1 MKRLA
6 ALLMAALPTMMWSQ
20 SVPDLIRQSDAFDA
34 KNRNAEALAVIQQA
48 DQLAPGNAEI
58 LYRLA
63 KQKSQ
68 LSQEAK
74 SAAERKKL
82 GAEALE
88 AAQSAA
94 TAAPKNAQTHLTLAI
109 VYGRLAQDEPA
120 RRKIELSRLIRD
132 EAETAARLDPREDYA
147 WHVLGRWNYEMANFN
162 AVLKALAQAIYG
174 KFPDASNEKAVEYL
188 EKAVALRPDRV
199 VHQIELGR
207 AYLAIGEKDKARS
220 ALEKGLSLPSA
231 AKDDNETKERG
242 RKALSQLN

>member
-6 ALLMAALPTMMWSQ
+6 ALLMAVLPTMMWSQ
-20 SVPDLIRQSDAFDA
+20 SVPDLIRQSDALDA

-48 DQLAPGNAEI
+48 DQMAPGKAEI

-68 LSQEAK
+68 LSQDAK

-88 AAQSAA
+88 AARSAA
-94 TAAPKNAQTHLTLAI
+94 AADPKNAQAHLTLAI
-109 VYGRLAQDEPA
+109 VYGRIAQDEPA
-120 RRKIELSRLIRD
+120 RRKVELSRLIRD
-132 EAETAARLDPREDYA
+132 EAETAARLDPKEDYA

-199 VHQIELGR
+199 AHQIELGR

>member
-162 AVLKALAQAIYG
+162 AVLKALAQAIFG

>member
-1 MKRLA
+1 MKR
-6 ALLMAALPTMMWSQ
+6 ALLFLAIPTMAWSQ
-20 SVPDLIRQSDAFDA
+20 SVPDLIRKTDALDA
-34 KNRNAEALAVIQQA
+34 KNRNAEALVVIQQA
-48 DQLAPGNAEI
+48 DQLSPGNAEI

-63 KQKSQ
+63 KQKAQ
-68 LSQEAK
+68 LMLDAK
-74 SAAERKKL
+74 SSAERKQL
-82 GAEALE
+82 GAEALD
-88 AAQSAA
+88 AAQRAVAADPKSAEA
-94 TAAPKNAQTHLTLAI
+94 HLSLAI
-109 VYGRLAQDEPA
+109 VYGRIAQDESA
-120 RRKIELSRLIRD
+120 RRKVELSRLIRD
-132 EAETAARLDPREDYA
+132 EAEIAAKLDPKEDYA

-207 AYLAIGEKDKARS
+207 AYLAIGEKDKARA
-220 ALEKGLSLPSA
+220 ALEKGLSLPSL

>member
-1 MKRLA
+1 MKR
-6 ALLMAALPTMMWSQ
+6 ALLFLAIPTMAWSQ
-20 SVPDLIRQSDAFDA
+20 SVPELIRKTDALDA
-34 KNRNAEALAVIQQA
+34 KNRNAEALTVIQQA
-48 DQLAPGNAEI
+48 DQLSPGNAEI

-63 KQKSQ
+63 KQKAQ
-68 LSQEAK
+68 LMLDAK
-74 SAAERKKL
+74 SSAERKQL
-82 GAEALE
+82 GDEALDAAQRAVAADPKSAEA
-88 AAQSAA
+88 
-94 TAAPKNAQTHLTLAI
+94 HLSLAI
-109 VYGRLAQDEPA
+109 VYGRIAQDESA
-120 RRKIELSRLIRD
+120 QRKVELSRLIRD

-207 AYLAIGEKDKARS
+207 AYLAIGEKDKARA
-220 ALEKGLSLPSA
+220 ALEKGLSLPSV

>member
-1 MKRLA
+1 MKR
-6 ALLMAALPTMMWSQ
+6 ALLFLAIPTVAWSQ
-20 SVPDLIRQSDAFDA
+20 SVPDLIRQTDALDA
-34 KNRNAEALAVIQQA
+34 KNRNAEALVVIQQA
-48 DQLAPGNAEI
+48 DQLSPGNAEI

-63 KQKSQ
+63 KQRAQ
-68 LSQEAK
+68 LMLDAK
-74 SAAERKKL
+74 SSAERKKL
-82 GAEALE
+82 GAEALD
-88 AAQSAA
+88 AAQRAVAADPKSAEA
-94 TAAPKNAQTHLTLAI
+94 HLSLAI

-120 RRKIELSRLIRD
+120 RRKVELSRLIRD
-132 EAETAARLDPREDYA
+132 EAEIAAKLDPKEDYA

-162 AVLKALAQAIYG
+162 VMLKALAQAIYG

-207 AYLAIGEKDKARS
+207 AYLAIGEKDKARA
-220 ALEKGLSLPSA
+220 ALEKGLSLPSV

>member
-1 MKRLA
+1 MKR
-6 ALLMAALPTMMWSQ
+6 ALLFLAIPVVAWSQ
-20 SVPDLIRQSDAFDA
+20 SVPELIRKTDALDA
-34 KNRNAEALAVIQQA
+34 KNRNAEALVVIQQA
-48 DQLAPGNAEI
+48 DQLSPGNAEI

-63 KQKSQ
+63 KQKAQ
-68 LSQEAK
+68 LMLDAK
-74 SAAERKKL
+74 SSAERKQL
-82 GAEALE
+82 GAEALD
-88 AAQSAA
+88 AAQRAVAADPKSAEA
-94 TAAPKNAQTHLTLAI
+94 HLSLAI
-109 VYGRLAQDEPA
+109 VYGRLAQDESA
-120 RRKIELSRLIRD
+120 RRKVELSRLIRD
-132 EAETAARLDPREDYA
+132 EAETAAKLDPKEDYA

-207 AYLAIGEKDKARS
+207 AYLAIGEKDKARA
-220 ALEKGLSLPSA
+220 ALEKGLSLPSV

>member
-1 MKRLA
+1 MKR
-6 ALLMAALPTMMWSQ
+6 ALLFLAIPTMAWSQ
-20 SVPDLIRQSDAFDA
+20 SVPDLIRKTDALDA
-34 KNRNAEALAVIQQA
+34 KNRNAEAVIVIQQA
-48 DQLAPGNAEI
+48 DQLSPGNAEI

-63 KQKSQ
+63 KQKAQ
-68 LSQEAK
+68 LMLDAK
-74 SAAERKKL
+74 SSAERKQL
-82 GAEALE
+82 GTEALDAAQRAVAADPKSAEA
-88 AAQSAA
+88 
-94 TAAPKNAQTHLTLAI
+94 HLSLAI
-109 VYGRLAQDEPA
+109 VYGRLAQDESA

-132 EAETAARLDPREDYA
+132 EAEIAAKLNPKEDYA

-199 VHQIELGR
+199 IHQIELGR
-207 AYLAIGEKDKARS
+207 AYLAIGEKDKARA
-220 ALEKGLSLPSA
+220 ALEKGLSLPSV

>member
-1 MKRLA
+1 MKR
-6 ALLMAALPTMMWSQ
+6 ALLFLAIPTMAWSQ
-20 SVPDLIRQSDAFDA
+20 SVPELIRKTDALDA
-34 KNRNAEALAVIQQA
+34 KNRNAEALTVIQQA
-48 DQLAPGNAEI
+48 DQLSPGNAEI

-63 KQKSQ
+63 KQKAQ
-68 LSQEAK
+68 LMLDAK
-74 SAAERKKL
+74 SSAERKQL
-82 GAEALE
+82 GAEALD
-88 AAQSAA
+88 AAQRAVAADPKSAEA
-94 TAAPKNAQTHLTLAI
+94 HLSLSI
-109 VYGRLAQDEPA
+109 VYGRLAQDESA
-120 RRKIELSRLIRD
+120 RRKVELSRLIRD

-162 AVLKALAQAIYG
+162 TVLKALAQAIYG

-207 AYLAIGEKDKARS
+207 AYLAIGEKDKARA
-220 ALEKGLSLPSA
+220 ALEKGLSLPSV

>member
-1 MKRLA
+1 MKH
-6 ALLMAALPTMMWSQ
+6 ALLFLAIPTMAWSQ
-20 SVPDLIRQSDAFDA
+20 SVPDLIRKTDALDA
-34 KNRNAEALAVIQQA
+34 KNRNAEALVVIQQA
-48 DQLAPGNAEI
+48 DQLSPGNAEI

-63 KQKSQ
+63 KQKAQ
-68 LSQEAK
+68 LMLDAK
-74 SAAERKKL
+74 SSAERKQL
-82 GAEALE
+82 GSEALDAAQRAVAADPKSAEA
-88 AAQSAA
+88 
-94 TAAPKNAQTHLTLAI
+94 HLALSI
-109 VYGRLAQDEPA
+109 VYGRLAQDESAP
-120 RRKIELSRLIRD
+120 RKVELSRLIRD
-132 EAETAARLDPREDYA
+132 EAEIAAKLDPKEDYA

-207 AYLAIGEKDKARS
+207 AYLAIGEKDKARA
-220 ALEKGLSLPSA
+220 ALEKGLSLPSV

>member
-162 AVLKALAQAIYG
+162 AVLKSLAQAIYG

-207 AYLAIGEKDKARS
+207 AYLAIGEKDKARA
-220 ALEKGLSLPSA
+220 ALEKGLSLPSV

>member
-1 MKRLA
+1 MKRFA
-6 ALLMAALPTMMWSQ
+6 ILLVALPAMAWSQ
-20 SVPDLIRQSDAFDA
+20 SVPELIRQADALDA
-34 KNRNAEALAVIQQA
+34 KNRNAEALVVIQQA
-48 DQLAPGNAEI
+48 GQLSPGNAEV

-68 LSQEAK
+68 LSQDAR

-88 AAQSAA
+88 AAQGAA
-94 TAAPKNAQTHLTLAI
+94 AVDPKNAQAHLTLAI
-109 VYGRLAQDEPA
+109 VYGRIAQDEPA
-120 RRKIELSRLIRD
+120 RRKVELSRQIRD
-132 EAETAARLDPREDYA
+132 EAETAARLDPQADYA

-199 VHQIELGR
+199 AHQIELGR
-207 AYLAIGEKDKARS
+207 AYLAIGEKDKARA
-220 ALEKGLSLPSA
+220 ALEKGLSLPSL

>member
-1 MKRLA
+1 MRR
-6 ALLMAALPTMMWSQ
+6 ALLFLAIPTMAWSQ
-20 SVPDLIRQSDAFDA
+20 SVPDLIRKTDALDA
-34 KNRNAEALAVIQQA
+34 KNRNAEALVVIQQA
-48 DQLAPGNAEI
+48 DQLSPGNAEI

-63 KQKSQ
+63 KQKAQ
-68 LSQEAK
+68 LMLDAK
-74 SAAERKKL
+74 SSAERKQL
-82 GAEALE
+82 GTEALDAAQRAVAADPKSAEA
-88 AAQSAA
+88 
-94 TAAPKNAQTHLTLAI
+94 HLSLAI
-109 VYGRLAQDEPA
+109 VYGRLAQDESA
-120 RRKIELSRLIRD
+120 RRKVELSRLIRD
-132 EAETAARLDPREDYA
+132 EAEIAAKLDPREDYA

-207 AYLAIGEKDKARS
+207 AYLAIGEKDKARA
-220 ALEKGLSLPSA
+220 ALEKGLSLPSV